1 MQQITEKEKLIYNSF
16 LIASR
21 TVKSKPFKLRQD
33 FSKIDSTTEVV
44 LKKLSLFFTHN
55 SSITPTDFFI
65 APYKCYGS
73 DNYFDLQFFTTRKAI
88 KCYSIYC
95 KQRETQSPDSEEAIE
110 HAKKCCSFIYRF
122 CKENNLTLSEYKAL
136 INGSTPIVLQH
147 LRDHKINFSTIHGLG
162 VDRILN
168 QVEPE
173 LLDFY
178 IKDFHKLINETRI
191 LFQRSSRLKKVIREG
206 LKIIEDNLLI
216 FAK

>member
-1 MQQITEKEKLIYNSF
+1 MQITAKEKLIYNSF

-21 TVKSKPFKLRQD
+21 TAKNKPFKLRQD
-33 FSKIDSTTEVV
+33 FSKIEPTTELL
-44 LKKLSLFFTHN
+44 LKKLSLFFTEN
-55 SSITPTDFFI
+55 SNITPTDFFI

-73 DNYFDLQFFTTRKAI
+73 DNYFDLQFFITRKAI

-95 KQRETQSPDSEEAIE
+95 KQRETQKPDNEEAIE
-110 HAKKCCSFIYRF
+110 YAKKCCSFIYKF
-122 CKENNLTLSEYKAL
+122 CKEHKLTLSEYKTM

-147 LRDHKINFSTIHGLG
+147 LRDHKINFYAIHGLNN
-162 VDRILN
+162 DRILN

-178 IKDFHKLINETRI
+178 IKDFHKLMNETRI
-191 LFQRSSRLKKVIREG
+191 IFQQSTRLKLVVREA
-206 LKIIEDNLLI
+206 LKIIEERLLI